1 MAGFYLD
8 PNRPMPEFPDPVA
21 AAAEPTSTVQAAAA
35 ADSTS
40 PMALLADAWVVQ
52 PE

>member
-8 PNRPMPEFPDPVA
+8 PNRPMPEFPA
-21 AAAEPTSTVQAAAA
+21 AATAESTSPARAAVA

-40 PMALLADAWVVQ
+40 PMTMLADLWVVR